1 MSKFKVGQVW
11 VTRDGRKAR
20 IVATDCKDADYPVV
34 ALLESDEVGEE
45 VQSFTPSGAFDRR
58 GDSSRDLI
66 REHREPR
73 EWWANIYEFSE
84 QPALHFSKA
93 YADEAAG
100 SDRIECIRVREVIE

>member
-1 MSKFKVGQVW
+1 MSQFKVGMIVQHAVY
-11 VTRDGRKAR
+11 TELRGRVVCVDR
-20 IVATDCKDADYPVV
+20 FGPHPVV
-34 ALLESDEVGEE
+34 VVWDDGNIDVY
-45 VQSFTPSGAFDRR
+45 GA
-58 GDSSRDLI
+58 DSNKL

>member
-1 MSKFKVGQVW
+1 MVVTHAGNTGACGRVVCVDRPAVW
-11 VTRDGRKAR
+11 PIVVVWDDGN
-20 IVATDCKDADYPVV
+20 IDVYGADSNK
-34 ALLESDEVGEE
+34 L
-45 VQSFTPSGAFDRR
+45 
-58 GDSSRDLI
+58 